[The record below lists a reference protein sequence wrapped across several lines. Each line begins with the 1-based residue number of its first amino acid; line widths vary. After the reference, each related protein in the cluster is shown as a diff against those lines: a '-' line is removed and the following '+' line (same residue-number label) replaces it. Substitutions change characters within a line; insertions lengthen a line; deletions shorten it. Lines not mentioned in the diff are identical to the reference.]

1 MPTVDRRAFMRF
13 LTSAAATAA
22 LPKSI
27 EKALAVPAHSRTGTI
42 QDIEHVV
49 FLMQENRAFDH
60 YFGSLR
66 GVRGFGDP
74 HPVRLPSGKSV
85 WFQPDDS
92 GFLLPFRPAVND
104 LGLQFLEDTPHGWI
118 DTHAAWNGG
127 KYDQWVPNKGRS
139 TMAYLARHDI
149 PFHYALADAFTICD
163 GYYCSLLGPTDPN
176 RYHMWTGWVG
186 NDGTAGGPVVD
197 NAEAGYDW
205 STYPERLERAGIS
218 WKIYQDMGLG
228 LDAAGV
234 WGFTDDAYIGNYGDN
249 SLLYFH
255 QYQNAQPGSPLYEK
269 ARRGTNIAVP
279 GTPFDELFTTLRD
292 DVRRNRLPQV
302 SWIVAPEAFSEH
314 GNWPA
319 NYGAW
324 YVSQVLDAL
333 TANPEVWSKTAL
345 FITFDENDGFFD
357 HLVPPTPAGSP
368 TEGAATVD
376 TSDEIFAG
384 NATYP
389 RGPYGLGVRV
399 PMLVVSPWTKGGWV
413 CSEVFDHTSL
423 IRFLER
429 RFAPHHPE
437 LIERNITAWRR
448 AICGD
453 LTSAFN
459 FATPHSHAVRLP
471 DTSAYL
477 PANHE
482 KHPDF
487 VPDTPTQQAL
497 PVQEHGL
504 RPARALPYELR
515 VDGTADLARKRV
527 RIDFHNTGEVGACFQ
542 VRSSADEGPWTF
554 TVEAGKS
561 LTNSWQRA
569 GRYDLSVF
577 GPNGFFRQFR
587 GNVGQDAKVDLDIH
601 VHYDVDDYALILRIR
616 NEAHSRCRLRITNA
630 YRDDVIA
637 DELPRGRALEKRFSL
652 KKSFGWYDLTVTA
665 DADSHFAWR
674 MAGHLENGHD
684 SASDPQLGSSEENC
698 VRIATGSGCRAGV
711 VQLSMP

>member
-1 MPTVDRRAFMRF
+1 MLPIDRRAFMRF

-27 EKALAVPAHSRTGTI
+27 EKALAVPAHHRTGTI
-42 QDIEHVV
+42 QDVEHVV

-60 YFGSLR
+60 YFGALR

-74 HPVRLPSGKSV
+74 HPVLLPSGKPV
-85 WFQPDDS
+85 WFQPDGS
-92 GFLLPFRPAVND
+92 GVLLPFRPSVDD
-104 LGLQFLEDTPHGWI
+104 LGLQFLEDTPHGWT

-139 TMAYLARHDI
+139 TMAHLARRDI

-176 RYHMWTGWVG
+176 RYHMWTGWTG
-186 NDGTAGGPVVD
+186 NDGTAGGPVID

-218 WKIYQDMGLG
+218 WKIYQDIGLG

-255 QYQNAQPGSPLYEK
+255 QYQNAQPGSPLYER

-279 GTPFDELFTTLRD
+279 GTPFDALFSILRD
-292 DVRRNRLPQV
+292 DVRRDRLPQV

-333 TANPEVWSKTAL
+333 TSNPEVWSKTAL
-345 FITFDENDGFFD
+345 FITYDENDGFFD
-357 HLVPPTPAGSP
+357 HLVPPTPPGSAAD
-368 TEGAATVD
+368 GASTVD
-376 TSDEIFAG
+376 TSDEIFSGSAG
-384 NATYP
+384 NP

-399 PMLVVSPWTKGGWV
+399 PMLVVSPWSKGGWV

-429 RFAPHHPE
+429 RFAPHRPG
-437 LIERNITAWRR
+437 LIESNITAWRR
-448 AICGD
+448 VVCGD

-459 FATPHSHAVRLP
+459 FSNPHAAAVLLP
-471 DTSAYL
+471 DTSAYM
-477 PANHE
+477 PENHE
-482 KHPDF
+482 RHPDF
-487 VPDTPTQQAL
+487 VPDTPTHQSL
-497 PVQEHGL
+497 PAQESGV

-515 VDGTADLARKRV
+515 VDGTADVERKML
-527 RIDFHNTGEVGACFQ
+527 RIEFHNTGKAGACFQ
-542 VRSSADEGPWTF
+542 VRSAAVDEGPWTY
-554 TVEAGKS
+554 TVEAGKHLS
-561 LTNSWQRA
+561 NTWR
-569 GRYDLSVF
+569 GRNGKYDLSVF

-587 GNVGQDAKVDLDIH
+587 GTLTRETQIDLDID
-601 VHYDVDDYALILRIR
+601 VHYDVDDSALILRIT
-616 NEAHSRCRLRITNA
+616 NQAHTRRRVQIANA
-630 YRDDVIA
+630 YRDELIR

-652 KKSFGWYDLTVTA
+652 KSSFGWYDLTITC
-665 DADSHFAWR
+665 DADSRFLWR
-674 MAGHLENGHD
+674 FAGHLESGHD
-684 SASDPQLGSSEENC
+684 SASDPAIGTS
-698 VRIATGSGCRAGV
+698 
-711 VQLSMP
+711 